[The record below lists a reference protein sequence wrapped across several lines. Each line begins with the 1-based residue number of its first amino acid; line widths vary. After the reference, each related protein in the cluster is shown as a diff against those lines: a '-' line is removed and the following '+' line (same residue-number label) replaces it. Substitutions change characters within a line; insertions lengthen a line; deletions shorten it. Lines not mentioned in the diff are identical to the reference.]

1 VGGQESTGA
10 GFGDGAEAALDRL
23 LAVGGGVAIFLSTF
37 VGQVIVVCDR
47 RVLHPPYKLNLIVIN
62 VCCWQLFGSAN
73 DMGSFCSSGKHTAAG
88 HGAPDTL
95 SLMDSRCNR
104 DEDGDRSSS
113 GLGGCATLSEAFGG
127 GRRAVM
133 DSVSC
138 SASCM
143 AAAVTVAGSTL
154 VVGRGRHRGLA
165 TAVDGGCIR
174 P

>member
-1 VGGQESTGA
+1 MGGQESTRA

-23 LAVGGGVAIFLSTF
+23 LAVGGGEVIFLSTV
-37 VGQVIVVCDR
+37 VGQVIVVGDR
-47 RVLHPPYKLNLIVIN
+47 RVLHPPYKMNLIVIIA
-62 VCCWQLFGSAN
+62 CCWQLFASAN
-73 DMGSFCSSGKHTAAG
+73 DMGSVCSSGKHTAAS

-95 SLMDSRCNR
+95 SLRDSRCIKA
-104 DEDGDRSSS
+104 EDGDRGSS
-113 GLGGCATLSEAFGG
+113 GFGGCATLSDVFGG

-133 DSVSC
+133 ASVSC